1 MINSKD
7 KDTTIK
13 KNNKVSDSTLYDNF
27 HPEKSLKDTGFK
39 NAKVALNTLKLI
51 SKRSLKYQFDVVNTM
66 YNRAK
71 YHPHKTKTIED
82 AMKIFNKWLKEYP
95 KLRKKEDSKYKW
107 LSLETVKKYENIA
120 DTYEVSEV
128 ARGIKKGT
136 KTDKG
141 FLEMYKEVSGKKNK
155 LQYIPV
161 KKNKPNGQDYW
172 SYRIGFIN
180 SRLGQITKAKTPLYY
195 KSGIYKDLPTKQH
208 IILIMNGYSPDKKI
222 YKLN

>member
-1 MINSKD
+1 MIN
-7 KDTTIK
+7 TNK
-13 KNNKVSDSTLYDNF
+13 KNIITKKNDNLSDSSLYNNF
-27 HPEKSLKDTGFK
+27 HPEKSLKGTGFK
-39 NAKVALNTLKLI
+39 DAKVALNTLKLI

-71 YHPHKTKTIED
+71 YHPHKTKDMED
-82 AMKIFNKWLKEYP
+82 AMKIFHKWLKEYP

-107 LSLETVKKYENIA
+107 LSLETIKKYENIA
-120 DTYEVSEV
+120 NTYEVSEV

-161 KKNKPNGQDYW
+161 KKNKTNGQDYW

-180 SRLGQITKAKTPLYY
+180 SRLGQMAKAKTPLYY

-208 IILIMNGYSPDKKI
+208 IILIMHGYSPNKKI
-222 YKLN
+222 YKS